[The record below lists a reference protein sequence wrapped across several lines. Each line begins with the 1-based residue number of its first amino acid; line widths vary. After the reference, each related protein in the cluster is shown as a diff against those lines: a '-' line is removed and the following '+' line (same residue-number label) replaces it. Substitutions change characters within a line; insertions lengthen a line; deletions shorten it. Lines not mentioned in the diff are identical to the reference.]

1 MFKKLFLVF
10 CFILL
15 TGCATQKPK
24 TTLEKI
30 NNMTF
35 PLTVESDTDA
45 TQFILAA
52 AQGSNQIK
60 NCNYNSQ
67 KNAAL
72 QKTVDTI
79 KNIFTAPSQYSFT
92 QQEIDLLVSKEA
104 AAQQKT
110 FTQKQC
116 FDQDLTTE
124 QAIEKQTG
132 YQKAIN
138 GLSQNNQRSPFQE

>member
-1 MFKKLFLVF
+1 MFKKLFLVS

-15 TGCATQKPK
+15 AGCATQKPR

-35 PLTVESDTDA
+35 PLTVENDTDA

-60 NCNYNSQ
+60 NCHYNAQ
-67 KNAAL
+67 KNVAL

-79 KNIFTAPSQYSFT
+79 KNIFTQPSQYSFT
-92 QQEIDLLVSKEA
+92 QQEIDLLVSREA
-104 AAQQKT
+104 EAQQKT
-110 FTQKQC
+110 FTQAQC
-116 FDQDLTTE
+116 FDKNLTTE
-124 QAIEKQTG
+124 QAIEKHSQ
-132 YQKAIN
+132 YQRVLN
-138 GLSQNNQRSPFQE
+138 DLLHNNTHSR

>member
-1 MFKKLFLVF
+1 MFKKLFLVS

-15 TGCATQKPK
+15 AGCATQKPR

-35 PLTVESDTDA
+35 PLTVENDTDA

-60 NCNYNSQ
+60 NCHYNAQ

-72 QKTVDTI
+72 KKTVDTI

-92 QQEIDLLVSKEA
+92 QQEIDLLVFKEA

-110 FTQKQC
+110 FTQAQC
-116 FDQDLTTE
+116 FDKNLTTE
-124 QAIEKQTG
+124 QAIKKQTA
-132 YQKAIN
+132 YQNAIN
-138 GLSQNNQRSPFQE
+138 GLSQNNKHAPF